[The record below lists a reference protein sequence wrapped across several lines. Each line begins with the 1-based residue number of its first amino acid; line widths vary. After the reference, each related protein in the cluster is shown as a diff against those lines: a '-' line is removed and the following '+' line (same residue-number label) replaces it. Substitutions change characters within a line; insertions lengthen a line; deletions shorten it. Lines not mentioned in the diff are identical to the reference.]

1 MNRMFFKKVRLGLA
15 IILLTAMVLLC
26 LSACKT
32 SENVSSLSSS
42 ETLAVTSEQAA
53 SDKLLATL
61 KAAGYPTDGIAIMLE
76 EHADW
81 KDGGKAWFFA
91 WGNNTSEKF
100 TAEERFA
107 VTETGSVFK
116 YNILTDDWALLQ

>member
-1 MNRMFFKKVRLGLA
+1 MKRMFCKKGSFSLT
-15 IILLTAMVLLC
+15 IILLVAMVLLC
-26 LSACKT
+26 LPACKT
-32 SENVSSLSSS
+32 PENASSS
-42 ETLAVTSEQAA
+42 SSRETLAVTSEQAA

-61 KAAGYPTDGIAIMLE
+61 KAAGYPTDGTAIMLE

-91 WGNNTSEKF
+91 WGNNTPEKF
-100 TAEERFA
+100 TVEERFA
-107 VTETGSVFK
+107 VTQTCSVFK

>member
-1 MNRMFFKKVRLGLA
+1 MNRMFCKKGSLGQTT
-15 IILLTAMVLLC
+15 ILLAAILLLC
-26 LSACKT
+26 LSACKS
-32 SENVSSLSSS
+32 SENVSSLISC

-53 SDKLLATL
+53 SDKLLAML
-61 KAAGYPTDGIAIMLE
+61 KAVGYPTDGTAIMLE

-91 WGNNTSEKF
+91 WGNNTPEKF